1 MKRKHQ
7 RALFVGAGLAVLAL
21 ATTLVLNSLGQSLN
35 YFLMPTEV
43 LAGEDVPQG
52 TFQLGGL
59 VSDGSFE
66 ADDEMGVSFQVED
79 GSSSLSVV
87 YDQVAHGL
95 LPDLFREGQGVIV
108 EGQWDGSQFVA
119 SRVLAKHDENYM
131 PPEVAEG
138 LKEMG
143 EWRGE
148 ETP

>member
-7 RALFVGAGLAVLAL
+7 RAIFVGAGLGILAL
-21 ATTLVLNSLGQSLN
+21 ATTLVLTSLGQSLN

-43 LAGEDVPQG
+43 LAGEEVPEG

-66 ADDEMGVSFQVED
+66 ADAEMGVSFRVED
-79 GSSSLSVV
+79 GSSSLLVV
-87 YDQVAHGL
+87 YDQAAHGL

-108 EGQWDGSQFVA
+108 EGRWDGTQFIA

>member
-95 LPDLFREGQGVIV
+95 LPDLFREGQGIIATGTLTAAGDF
-108 EGQWDGSQFVA
+108 EA
-119 SRVLAKHDENYM
+119 STLLTKHDEAYV
-131 PPEVAEG
+131 PRELREH
-138 LKEMG
+138 G
-143 EWRGE
+143 EAAADSAAQ
-148 ETP
+148 